1 MMKDQRQS
9 NPPKPLIPEPTTDL
23 QFRDKVIRSLLP
35 TVVYVWAPRS
45 PQCELM
51 EKEIERLAHEYL
63 GKVCFFS
70 INADKNPETFG
81 RYGIRSVP
89 TLLFFHDSRVVDR
102 IVGLIPT
109 PPLRARVDY
118 LLETSSHEK
127 GVVDV
132 SANLAKWETEPTDDH
147 QRAFVSIR

>member
-1 MMKDQRQS
+1 MG
-9 NPPKPLIPEPTTDL
+9 
-23 QFRDKVIRSLLP
+23 
-35 TVVYVWAPRS
+35 
-45 PQCELM
+45 
-51 EKEIERLAHEYL
+51 KEIERLAHEYL

-81 RYGIRSVP
+81 KYGIRSVP
-89 TLLFFHDSRVVDR
+89 TLLFFLDSRVVDR

-109 PPLRARVDY
+109 PPLRARIEH
-118 LLETSSHEK
+118 LLESSHEK

-147 QRAFVSIR
+147 QWAFVSVR